1 MPPTT
6 GALTGHAFIATSL
19 DGYIARPDGTLDWLL
34 SRDDPA
40 EDHGYDAFIATM
52 DCIVMGRGTFESV
65 LTFPEWHYT
74 LPVLVLSSTL
84 QTIPAHLQGKATVA
98 DLSPQLTMAHLAACG
113 HRRAY
118 IDGGQIIQSFL
129 RARLIETLTITT
141 APVLIGAGRP
151 LFGTLP
157 QDIPLQ
163 HDTTTAFP
171 SGLVQSTWRVA

>member
-6 GALTGHAFIATSL
+6 GLITGHIFIATSL

-34 SRDDPA
+34 SRDDPT

-65 LTFPEWHYT
+65 LQFPDWPYT
-74 LPVLVLSSTL
+74 LPVLVLSKTMKTL
-84 QTIPAHLQGKATVA
+84 PAHLTGTATLT
-98 DLSPQLTMAHLAACG
+98 DLPPKQAMQLLATQG

-129 RARLIETLTITT
+129 CNGLITEMTITM

-151 LFGTLP
+151 LFGTLSK
-157 QDIPLQ
+157 DIPLAHQ
-163 HDTTTAFP
+163 TTKAFP
-171 SGLVQSTWRVA
+171 SGLLQSTWRVA

>member
-1 MPPTT
+1 MPQTT
-6 GALTGHAFIATSL
+6 GHIFIATSL

-34 SRDDPA
+34 SRDDPT

-65 LTFPEWHYT
+65 LTFPDWHYT
-74 LPVLVLSSTL
+74 LPVLVLSKTL
-84 QTIPAHLQGKATVA
+84 TAIPAHLHGKATLS
-98 DLSPQLTMAHLAACG
+98 DLAPKDAMRHLAAQG

-129 RARLIETLTITT
+129 RDGLIQDMTITT
-141 APVLIGAGRP
+141 APVLIGRGRP

-157 QDIPLQ
+157 ADLALTRQ
-163 HDTTTAFP
+163 TTKAFP

>member
-1 MPPTT
+1 MPTT
-6 GALTGHAFIATSL
+6 GHVFIATSL
-19 DGYIARPDGTLDWLL
+19 DGFIARPDGTLDWLL
-34 SRDDPA
+34 SRDDPT

-65 LTFPEWHYT
+65 LQFPDWHYT

-84 QTIPAHLQGKATVA
+84 QTIPDHLQGKVTIANLPPTDA
-98 DLSPQLTMAHLAACG
+98 MQHLATQG
-113 HRRAY
+113 HERAY

-141 APVLIGAGRP
+141 APVLLGAGRP

-157 QDIPLQ
+157 QDIALK
-163 HDTTTAFP
+163 HETTKAFP
-171 SGLVQSTWRVA
+171 SGLVQSTWRTA

>member
-6 GALTGHAFIATSL
+6 GAPTGHVFIATSL
-19 DGYIARPDGTLDWLL
+19 DGFIARPDGTLDWLL

-74 LPVLVLSSTL
+74 LPVFVLSKTL
-84 QTIPAHLQGKATVA
+84 KTLPDHVAGKAS
-98 DLSPQLTMAHLAACG
+98 LLNLPPEETMAHLAARG

-129 RARLIETLTITT
+129 RAGLIHSLTITT

-157 QDIPLQ
+157 QDVPLR
-163 HDTTTAFP
+163 HETTTAFP
-171 SGLVQSTWRVA
+171 SGLVQSTWRLA

>member
-1 MPPTT
+1 MPPTHSP
-6 GALTGHAFIATSL
+6 ATGHVFIATSL
-19 DGYIARPDGTLDWLL
+19 DGFIARPDGTLDWLL

-65 LTFPEWHYT
+65 LQFPEWHYT
-74 LPVLVLSSTL
+74 LPVLVLSRSMK
-84 QTIPAHLQGKATVA
+84 TIPDHLHGKVTLC
-98 DLSPQLTMAHLAACG
+98 DLSPKNAMAHLTAQG

-129 RARLIETLTITT
+129 RDGLIDTLTITT
-141 APVLIGAGRP
+141 APVLLGQGRP

-157 QDIPLQ
+157 QDLPLI
-163 HDTTTAFP
+163 HETTKAFP
-171 SGLVQSTWRVA
+171 SGLVQSTWRRA

>member
-1 MPPTT
+1 MPV
-6 GALTGHAFIATSL
+6 TGHVFIATSL
-19 DGYIARPDGTLDWLL
+19 DGFIARPDGTLDWLI
-34 SRDDPA
+34 SRDDPT

-65 LTFPEWHYT
+65 LQFPEWHYT

-84 QTIPAHLQGKATVA
+84 KTIPAHLQGKVTTAN
-98 DLSPQLTMAHLAACG
+98 LSPKDAMAHLAAQG

-129 RARLIETLTITT
+129 RAGLIDTLTITT
-141 APVLIGAGRP
+141 APVLVGQGRP

-157 QDIPLQ
+157 NDLPLT
-163 HDTTTAFP
+163 HETTRAFP

>member
-1 MPPTT
+1 MPPAPQTT
-6 GALTGHAFIATSL
+6 GHIFIATSL
-19 DGYIARPDGTLDWLL
+19 DGFIARPDGSLDWLL

-52 DCIVMGRGTFESV
+52 DCIVMGRGTFDSV
-65 LTFPEWHYT
+65 LRFPEWHYT
-74 LPVLVLSSTL
+74 LPVLVLSATL
-84 QTIPAHLQGKATVA
+84 QTIPPHLHGKATVA
-98 DLSPQLTMAHLAACG
+98 NLSPKQAMDHLAAQG

-129 RARLIETLTITT
+129 RDGLIHDMTITT
-141 APVLIGAGRP
+141 APVLLGQGRP

-157 QDIPLQ
+157 RDIALT
-163 HDTTTAFP
+163 HHATKAFP

>member
-1 MPPTT
+1 MPI
-6 GALTGHAFIATSL
+6 TGHVFIATSL

-65 LTFPEWHYT
+65 LQFPEWHYT

-98 DLSPQLTMAHLAACG
+98 NLSPTDAMFHLATQG

-129 RARLIETLTITT
+129 RARRIQDMTITT
-141 APVLIGAGRP
+141 APVLLGQGRP

-157 QDIPLQ
+157 SDIPLT
-163 HDTTTAFP
+163 HEATTAFP
-171 SGLVQSTWRVA
+171 SGLVQSTWRIS